1 MSQHDFTIANQ
12 TASSA
17 RSDIN
22 NGLQALATNNSGA
35 SAPSTPFANM
45 WWYDSSNNKLYI
57 RNENNT
63 SWIEVANLDQGASR
77 FEPVNAVPVGAVN
90 TFAMN
95 VPPTGWLACDGSLVS
110 RTTYSS
116 LFNIV
121 GATYGSG
128 DGSTTFKLPDLR
140 GEFVRGWDDGRGV
153 DTGRGFATSQSDA
166 IRNITGTL
174 RYQDNNDS
182 TYALKIHTATGA
194 FSSRSFTGNEF
205 NSAVTGTSTFQG
217 LLDFDASTQVPTAA
231 DNRPRNLA
239 LLYCIKY

>member
-22 NGLQALATNNSGA
+22 SGLQALATNNSGA

-45 WWYDSSNNKLYI
+45 WWYDSANNKLYI

-63 SWIEVANLDQGASR
+63 AWIEVANLDQGASR

-95 VPPTGWLACDGSLVS
+95 VAPTGWLACDGSTVS
-110 RTTYSS
+110 RTTYSG
-116 LFNIV
+116 LFTVV
-121 GATYGSG
+121 GTTYGSG
-128 DGSTTFKLPDLR
+128 DGSTTFKVPDLR

-153 DTGRGFATSQSDA
+153 DTGRSFASAQADEFKSH
-166 IRNITGTL
+166 RHVGGNP
-174 RYQDNNDS
+174 DS
-182 TYALKIHTATGA
+182 AGGSFYGLATPP
-194 FSSRSFTGNEF
+194 
-205 NSAVTGTSTFQG
+205 NSTSTPFNR
-217 LLDFDASTQVPTAA
+217 DAQTSGMVTNFSYNTSLTGGSET
-231 DNRPRNLA
+231 RPRNLA
-239 LLYCIKY
+239 LLYCIKF

>member
-22 NGLQALATNNSGA
+22 SGLQALATNNSGA

-63 SWIEVANLDQGASR
+63 AWIEVGNLDQGASR

-95 VPPTGWLACDGSLVS
+95 VAPTGWLACDGSTVS

-116 LFNIV
+116 LFAVV
-121 GATYGSG
+121 GTTYGSG
-128 DGSTTFKLPDLR
+128 DGSTTFKVPDLR

-153 DTGRGFATSQSDA
+153 DSGRSFGSAQADEFEAHYHVGGFAGVNSSGSFGA
-166 IRNITGTL
+166 SSVGTAGNL
-174 RYQDNNDS
+174 NEQLGLS
-182 TYALKIHTATGA
+182 TINHP
-194 FSSRSFTGNEF
+194 N
-205 NSAVTGTSTFQG
+205 TSTVG
-217 LLDFDASTQVPTAA
+217 GSET
-231 DNRPRNLA
+231 RPRNIA

>member
-35 SAPSTPFANM
+35 TAPSTPFANM

-116 LFNIV
+116 LFSIV

-128 DGSTTFKLPDLR
+128 DGSTTFKIPDLR

-153 DTGRGFATSQSDA
+153 DTGRGFGTSQTDDFKSHTH
-166 IRNITGTL
+166 TGTTPQGATWL
-174 RYQDNNDS
+174 SAFQGSGGTWPNERLGNDGTASTDS
-182 TYALKIHTATGA
+182 TG
-194 FSSRSFTGNEF
+194 
-205 NSAVTGTSTFQG
+205 GTET
-217 LLDFDASTQVPTAA
+217 
-231 DNRPRNLA
+231 RPRNIA
-239 LLYCIKY
+239 LLYCIKF

>member
-22 NGLQALATNNSGA
+22 NALQSLVTNNSGA
-35 SAPSTPFANM
+35 SAPLTPFANM
-45 WWYDSSNNKLYI
+45 WWYDSSSNKLYI

-63 SWIEVANLDQGASR
+63 AWIEVANLDQNASR

-95 VPPTGWLACDGSLVS
+95 VPPAGWLACDGALVS

-116 LFNIV
+116 LFNVV
-121 GATYGSG
+121 GSTYGSG

-153 DTGRGFATSQSDA
+153 DTGRGFGSSQADEFKSHTH
-166 IRNITGTL
+166 TGTNPGGVTWL
-174 RYQDNNDS
+174 ARYQGTGGTWPGERDGNDRTGS
-182 TYALKIHTATGA
+182 TDATG
-194 FSSRSFTGNEF
+194 
-205 NSAVTGTSTFQG
+205 GTET
-217 LLDFDASTQVPTAA
+217 
-231 DNRPRNLA
+231 RPRNLA
-239 LLYCIKY
+239 LLYCIKF